1 MLSSERVKS
10 LLKLPCALM
19 HAAPGSLVGPLN
31 SEISSLVA
39 SHQLAVGIMTT
50 TLPGSQNLLKQVL
63 AVPAHCE
70 CTLWL
75 AMKEVMTKE
84 EMLSSERVKLED
96 LLNELPCVLL
106 LCLN

>member
-19 HAAPGSLVGPLN
+19 HAAPGSLLGVLHR
-31 SEISSLVA
+31 EISSLVT

-50 TLPGSQNLLKQVL
+50 TLPGSLKQVL
-63 AVPAHCE
+63 DVPAHCE

-75 AMKEVMTKE
+75 AMKEVMTKG
-84 EMLSSERVKLED
+84 EMLSSERVKLEA
-96 LLNELPCVLL
+96 LLNELSLVLL